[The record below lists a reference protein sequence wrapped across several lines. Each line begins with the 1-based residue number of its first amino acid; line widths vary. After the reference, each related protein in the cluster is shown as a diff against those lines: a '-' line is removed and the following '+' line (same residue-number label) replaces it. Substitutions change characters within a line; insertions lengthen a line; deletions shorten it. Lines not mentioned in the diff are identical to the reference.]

1 MELPAVSDLNWC
13 EQGGQFSGFCN
24 CPSPGKAGEGGP
36 DSGFI
41 QQIFIVYYA
50 SGTVLEKNRPGS
62 IMKMAKDGL
71 KRDKNGLR
79 FSKDVHFILGSYGK
93 GDGWPVYQ

>member
-1 MELPAVSDLNWC
+1 MLPKATLRVRSV
-13 EQGGQFSGFCN
+13 ESHFIAFSC
-24 CPSPGKAGEGGP
+24 
-36 DSGFI
+36 
-41 QQIFIVYYA
+41 IV
-50 SGTVLEKNRPGS
+50 